1 MDVNELLT
9 GLDRKLAETEDWID
23 QLRTEL
29 VEAEKTVNDLRREA
43 AAVRS
48 AVRRFAGSAAAGE
61 AVEAADPTWLH
72 LSQVDAVERAVRDAG
87 PLHLQDIVD
96 LLAAKGRRRPT
107 KATVSAN
114 LTHLGQTRHSVVNI
128 GKGRWDYVRAAPTLR
143 VVTAEEK
150 LPGGEP
156 TLVAPAVPAMPT
168 GRTVD

>member
-29 VEAEKTVNDLRREA
+29 AEAEKTVNDLRREP

-96 LLAAKGRRRPT
+96 LLAAKGRRSQG
-107 KATVSAN
+107 KAFQCSEQM
-114 LTHLGQTRHSVVNI
+114 HIQ
-128 GKGRWDYVRAAPTLR
+128 
-143 VVTAEEK
+143 
-150 LPGGEP
+150 EP
-156 TLVAPAVPAMPT
+156 TPNHRVPGAAEVSYKHPFRMGGCADGVSC
-168 GRTVD
+168 GRKGEGTQECRWSV